1 MPYRTEADFARG
13 IVASFRE
20 RGYTVYQEVAIY
32 SGDKR
37 ADIVAVRRDPQ
48 VVTVVETK
56 LSLSLAL
63 MEQCE
68 AWIPYAHRVYAAAPV
83 RLTRFSE
90 RVLEHFGIGLLGP
103 DGEERVRARFF
114 RHAPCVDA
122 LLKKC
127 VPERED
133 FAEAGNAKGEFWSPW
148 KHTCRAVAAFVA
160 KNPGCSLKQ
169 LVDSVNHHYRSD
181 SSARQTI
188 ARDVRFGRIKGVRAE
203 KAGRALAFF
212 PAEIEA
218 GA

>member
-1 MPYRTEADFARG
+1 MSRFKSEADFARG

-48 VVTVVETK
+48 IVTVIETK
-56 LSLSLAL
+56 LCLSLQL

-68 AWIPYAHRVYAAAPV
+68 TWLPYAHRVYAAAPV
-83 RLTRFSE
+83 RLTRFAE
-90 RVLEHFGIGLLGP
+90 RTLLHFGIGLL
-103 DGEERVRARFF
+103 DSEGEERVRARFL
-114 RHAPCVDA
+114 RKPPCVDV

-127 VPERED
+127 IPERED

-148 KHTCRAVAAFVA
+148 KATCRAVAAFVA
-160 KNPGCSLKQ
+160 KYPGCSLKQ
-169 LVDSVNHHYRSD
+169 IVESVNHHYRSD

-188 ARDVRFGRIKGVRAE
+188 ARDVQLGRVAGVRCE
-203 KAGRALAFF
+203 REGRRLAFF
-212 PAEIEA
+212 AEA
-218 GA
+218 AP